1 MYVGRQTLQL
11 YVSNDYRET
20 LSITLDRR
28 RTKIFLEQVRKI
40 ELTELVIHRT
50 RYVYYFEFKVW
61 LFGRESNFSS
71 GKENIPLLNNK
82 GARFK
87 NIWNHIHTRKSPV
100 YCSVPPARPLVV
112 IILFWRAD
120 VVRQLFRWR
129 FVLSC
134 NCKPFAVHVRL
145 I

>member
-50 RYVYYFEFKVW
+50 RYVYYFEFKV
-61 LFGRESNFSS
+61 
-71 GKENIPLLNNK
+71 
-82 GARFK
+82 
-87 NIWNHIHTRKSPV
+87 
-100 YCSVPPARPLVV
+100 
-112 IILFWRAD
+112 
-120 VVRQLFRWR
+120 
-129 FVLSC
+129 
-134 NCKPFAVHVRL
+134 
-145 I
+145 